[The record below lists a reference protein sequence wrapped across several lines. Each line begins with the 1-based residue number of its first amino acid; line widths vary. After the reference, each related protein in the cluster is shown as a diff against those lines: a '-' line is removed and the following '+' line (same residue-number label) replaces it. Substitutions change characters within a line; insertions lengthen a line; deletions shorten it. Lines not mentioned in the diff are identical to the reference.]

1 MTMITPSYLGETIEY
16 SSLHA
21 CRSTLEDPTLEESM
35 KTTELHV
42 LDTGQRIQGF
52 LDSEATAVG
61 TAVPAPLRGQL
72 DAAVV
77 QGRTAQASQAI
88 LAGSIK
94 GETAT
99 QAAIRASITTDF
111 LRPIATAARHAL
123 ADAPDFTTL
132 VPPAKLRKA
141 DFASTVT
148 AVATAAAKYQQT
160 FLDHGE
166 PADFVV
172 QLQAALTRFDTSTAS
187 RARLV
192 GQQSAAT
199 ESAGESVKTIRSVLK
214 VINGALTPVLKKNAP
229 LKANWIAT
237 KRIQATVVTPLPG
250 GNAASTTITPTVTA
264 PVQPAP

>member
-1 MTMITPSYLGETIEY
+1 
-16 SSLHA
+16 
-21 CRSTLEDPTLEESM
+21 M
-35 KTTELHV
+35 KTPELHV
-42 LDTGQRIQGF
+42 LDTGQRVQDF

-77 QGRTAQASQAI
+77 QGRTAQAAQAL

-123 ADAPDFTTL
+123 TGAPDFTTL

-148 AVATAAAKYQQT
+148 AVAAAAAKYQQT

-166 PADFVV
+166 PADFIA
-172 QLQAALTRFDTSTAS
+172 QLQAAVTQLETSAS
-187 RARLV
+187 RRSVLV
-192 GQQSAAT
+192 GQQTAAT
-199 ESAGESVKTIRSVLK
+199 EGAAQAVKTIRSVLK
-214 VINGALTPVLKKNAP
+214 VINGALTSVLKKNAP
-229 LKANWIAT
+229 LKANWVAT

-250 GNAASTTITPTVTA
+250 GNAGSPNTSQSPVPAQPTA
-264 PVQPAP
+264 